1 MPHFSLSEEFIKAC
15 EKTDLP
21 QSSGFVG
28 MQDASGTVL
37 HQSTKLELP
46 SEVSGARFGNIT
58 IFPDDPA
65 PPPHQGAVQ
74 APLAQDIVP
83 SSTEDASGTLSKPI
97 RKRGAG
103 AKTWRP
109 NPSFPMDDYEGVIEA
124 AAQHGMSAGS
134 FIVALCQAYIYC
146 HPFILQQH
154 LRPPMPPMTAEQQR
168 EFSGVANNLNQI
180 ARVMNEGRK
189 TAIAHGSAYPNPPV
203 ELNAL
208 LQAIYVLLKVK

>member
-1 MPHFSLSEEFIKAC
+1 MTSDLKFIFLSAALGLNIDRSGKELSRIDSSDEKAN
-15 EKTDLP
+15 
-21 QSSGFVG
+21 
-28 MQDASGTVL
+28 
-37 HQSTKLELP
+37 
-46 SEVSGARFGNIT
+46 GARFGNIT

-83 SSTEDASGTLSKPI
+83 SSTEDASGVLPKPI

-109 NPSFPMDDYEGVIEA
+109 NPSFPIDDYEGVIEA

-168 EFSGVANNLNQI
+168 EFSGAANNLNQI

-189 TAIAHGSAYPNPPV
+189 MAIAHGTAYPSPPV

-208 LQAIYVLLKVK
+208 LQAIYILLKVK